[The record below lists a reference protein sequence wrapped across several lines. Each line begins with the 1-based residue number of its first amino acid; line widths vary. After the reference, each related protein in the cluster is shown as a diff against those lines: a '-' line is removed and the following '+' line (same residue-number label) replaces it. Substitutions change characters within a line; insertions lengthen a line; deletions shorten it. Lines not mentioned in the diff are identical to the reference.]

1 MKDNIVPF
9 EEIKKILPH
18 RYPFLLVDRVLS
30 ADATSVRALKNV
42 TANEPFFI
50 GHFPQMAVMPG
61 VLQVEAMAQTA
72 GLILALDDGF
82 DAKTQIAFLAGVDNA
97 KFKRPVTPGDQLII
111 EATVIAHRK
120 SLLKVAAT
128 VKVDEELASSAEIIL
143 VLKPLSIAASVE

>member
-111 EATVIAHRK
+111 EATVIAQRK